1 MRLFERVLVAVDAGP
16 GGVELLHYAR
26 ALAGVLGDAEF
37 SFVHVLG
44 WSSHSQFRS
53 APTTHAQALQRL
65 NDDVVFHFGTGR
77 RTRCLVLHG
86 NIVDSMLETAA
97 ELGADLILVGHT
109 AEHSGR
115 RSLARRLAM
124 QAPCSV
130 WMKPSAAPLTLRR
143 VLAAVDYSGHSA
155 YALSIAGHIARRAG
169 AEQFQALHVFLN
181 EAGAMAE
188 EYRATDRAREREAF
202 ARFTAPLDTAA
213 VEVEPV
219 LVEGASVADTV
230 NRMTETTPLD
240 LVVMGSRGQSRSA
253 SILLGSESEGVMME
267 SKIPVLIAKRR
278 GERIG
283 LLQALLDRS
292 FHLQE
297 PPRFG

>member
-1 MRLFERVLVAVDAGP
+1 MKLFERVLVAVDAGA
-16 GGVELLHYAR
+16 GGVDLLHYAR
-26 ALAGVLGDAEF
+26 TLAGVLGDAEF

-53 APTTHAQALQRL
+53 VPTTHAQAVQRL
-65 NDDVVFHFGTGR
+65 NDDVAFHFGAGR

-86 NIVDSMLETAA
+86 NIVDCLLETAA
-97 ELGADLILVGHT
+97 ELGIDLILVGHT

-130 WMKPSAAPLTLRR
+130 WMKPSGAPPNLRR
-143 VLAAVDYSGHSA
+143 VLAAVDYSQHSA
-155 YALSIAGHIARRAG
+155 YALSLAGHIARGAG
-169 AEQFQALHVFLN
+169 AERLQALHVVLN
-181 EAGAMAE
+181 EDGALAD
-188 EYRATDRAREREAF
+188 EYRVTDRAREREAF
-202 ARFTAPLDTAA
+202 ARFTAPLDTAT
-213 VEVEPV
+213 VEVAPV
-219 LVEGASVADTV
+219 LVEGASVAETV
-230 NRMTETTPLD
+230 NRMIESEPLD

-292 FHLQE
+292 FHLQD